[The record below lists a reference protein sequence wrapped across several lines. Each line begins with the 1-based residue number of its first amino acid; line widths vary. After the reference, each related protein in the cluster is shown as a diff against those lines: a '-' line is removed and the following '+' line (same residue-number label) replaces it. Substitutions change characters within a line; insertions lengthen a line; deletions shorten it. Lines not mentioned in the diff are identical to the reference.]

1 MEEQMEPEDSTA
13 SAAADSFIVPRT
25 TRSVI
30 KLDQFL
36 KLTGVVPTGGQ
47 AKQLILTGQVQVNGQ
62 VETRRG
68 RKLRFGDE
76 VVALGQLWQVRWDAE
91 ADPDPSPTD

>member
-1 MEEQMEPEDSTA
+1 MAERTEPADSTPA
-13 SAAADSFIVPRT
+13 GPSGAPF
-25 TRSVI
+25 I

-36 KLTGVVPTGGQ
+36 KLAGVVSTGGQ
-47 AKQLILTGQVQVNGQ
+47 AKQLILAGQVRVNGQ

-76 VVALGQLWQVRWDAE
+76 VVVLGQLWQVRRDQE
-91 ADPDPSPTD
+91 GDPVN

>member
-1 MEEQMEPEDSTA
+1 MAEQKEATNTGT
-13 SAAADSFIVPRT
+13 SAGADPF
-25 TRSVI
+25 I

-36 KLTGVVPTGGQ
+36 KLTGIVPTGGQ

-76 VVALGQLWQVRWDAE
+76 VVVLGQLWQVRWDIE
-91 ADPDPSPTD
+91 ADPDPSSLD